1 MTMPPDLEAPH
12 AWRGAL
18 VAAAL
23 NAVGMPFDYFLA
35 RNVPNMPFYP
45 SALSA
50 LVSVGLIVLLL
61 IQRRHPTVRFSSVVF
76 LLNITVILVALWIT
90 SGYWASTRA
99 WTPFQAN
106 KLGALAVPLVAP
118 ELKVGLLAIA
128 SLAGTA
134 IAKFYVLDPEIQR
147 RLPVGEPWFV
157 LIFAMFGGVL
167 LVYRLR
173 GLAFERDVLR
183 LQAEAAV
190 AAEVTRGFL
199 RLRDYANTPIQTIVF
214 ATELLRRRHPDLEP
228 ILLRIDRATARLR
241 EISRALKSYESMNSW
256 NPGDRSSDQA
266 ALSDRAA
273 STEPTRNRAA

>member
-1 MTMPPDLEAPH
+1 MTMPPDLEARH

-76 LLNITVILVALWIT
+76 LLNIAVILMALWIT

-118 ELKVGLLAIA
+118 ELRVGLLAIA
-128 SLAGTA
+128 GLAGTA

-157 LIFAMFGGVL
+157 LIFAMFSGVL

-190 AAEVTRGFL
+190 AADVARGFL

-214 ATELLRRRHPDLEP
+214 ATEVLRRRHPDLEP
-228 ILLRIDRATARLR
+228 ILLRIDRAAARLMVL
-241 EISRALKSYESMNSW
+241 SRALKSYESMNSW
-256 NPGDRSSDQA
+256 NPGDRSTDRA